1 MSLTIVFVHGW
12 SVTNLNTYGE
22 LPLRLKNE
30 AALLGSDLQVE
41 EIFLGKY
48 ISFHDEVR
56 LPDIS
61 RAFETAVNQQ
71 LADVLT
77 AKQRFICITH
87 STGGPVVRD
96 WWNRYYIETKIVCPM
111 SHLIMLAP
119 ANYGSAL
126 AQLGKSRLSRIKSW
140 FEGVEPGQ
148 GVLDWLELGSRGAW
162 ELNKKWIQGGD
173 QQITKTN
180 TFPFVLTGQS
190 IDRSL
195 YDNLNSYTGEL
206 GSDGVVRVSTAN
218 LQGNFIKLSQPFPE
232 KNKDGKGELYTKELE
247 IASFTEAP
255 ASPLRI
261 ITNKSHSGSKMGI
274 MASEKKEVTD
284 TANSEIVKAIFDC
297 INVKTKADYT
307 KVYKQFVNETAKI
320 QQEELVEIEKRFL
333 LTDRYFIH
341 DRFSNVIFKV
351 MDSEGY
357 AVTDYDLLL
366 TVPDTRKPGLPDNP
380 NLLPEGFLVD
390 RQRNNVNPET
400 ITYFFNYDIMNGS
413 EEVRTKDG
421 ETIVRGKTIGISEL
435 GLTITPRPNS
445 GFVRYLP
452 CSIKA
457 SKEMFDLALK
467 PNATTMIE
475 ICLQRLVDNQVFRVE
490 ELKGNS
496 MPTKKEGDFSGLKP
510 GNDIIK

>member
-22 LPLRLKNE
+22 LPLRLRNE
-30 AALLGSDLQVE
+30 AAQSGTQLQVE

-48 ISFHDEVR
+48 ISFRDEVR
-56 LPDIS
+56 VPDIS
-61 RAFETAVNQQ
+61 RAFNTAVKEQ
-71 LADVLT
+71 LKDILT
-77 AKQRFICITH
+77 AGKRFICITH
-87 STGGPVVRD
+87 STGGPVIRD
-96 WWNRYYIETKIVCPM
+96 WWNRYYIETKTVCPI

-173 QQITKTN
+173 QPIDTTN
-180 TFPFVLTGQS
+180 VFPFVLTGQS

-218 LQGNFIKLSQPFPE
+218 LKGSYIKLAQPLPE
-232 KNKDGKGELYTKELE
+232 KDSKGKLFTKELVVE
-247 IASFTEAP
+247 EFTEAP
-255 ASPLRI
+255 PSPLRI

-274 MASEKKEVTD
+274 LASEKKETSD
-284 TANSEIVKAIFDC
+284 TANIEIVKAIFDC
-297 INVKTKADYT
+297 VNVKSKTDYANL
-307 KVYKQFVNETAKI
+307 YQQFEAETAQVQKD
-320 QQEELVEIEKRFL
+320 ELVEEEKHL
-333 LTDRYFIH
+333 LLANRYFIH

-357 AVTDYDLLL
+357 PVTDFDLLL
-366 TVPDTRKPGLPDNP
+366 TAGVEDDP
-380 NLLPEGFLVD
+380 NLLPKGFFVD
-390 RQRNNVNPET
+390 RQRNHVSPET
-400 ITYFFNYDIMNGS
+400 ITYFFNYDIMNGT
-413 EEVRTKDG
+413 EEVRNKKGSIIREKNT
-421 ETIVRGKTIGISEL
+421 GIDQL
-435 GLTITPRPNS
+435 GLQIIPRPDN

-452 CSIKA
+452 CNIKA
-457 SKEMFDLALK
+457 SQELFNKALK

-490 ELKGNS
+490 KLTGDS
-496 MPTKKEGDFSGLKP
+496 MPTKKQGDFSGLKP
-510 GNDIIK
+510 GNELVE